1 MVFHNWGSNSRFT
14 ALKAIAKE
22 SCEMQLKSVSN
33 LNKKIVDLNI
43 NSTLLANL
51 ECVFVYTEQP
61 PNALT
66 DRIAPHR
73 IKGVFDAW
81 CSLAVCLERQR

>member
-1 MVFHNWGSNSRFT
+1 
-14 ALKAIAKE
+14 
-22 SCEMQLKSVSN
+22 
-33 LNKKIVDLNI
+33 
-43 NSTLLANL
+43 
-51 ECVFVYTEQP
+51 VYTEQP